1 MQHANAMLMPLDY
14 RILVNASSYDCLV
27 ECRAVTV
34 ASVYLENLLWCFL
47 MFFAKIFWLR
57 CGWYQYLGKGSVSGL
72 SWVQPLK
79 HIPSDTFDLHQH
91 GRIGCTTQASPH
103 SWLIAGDKMGNPFAL
118 MSINVN
124 SCTSNSHHVKI
135 RASYHAL
142 SIFIQV
148 RSVYSLLCLKN
159 TFIRFIQIIIIYVG
173 LDFSS

>member
-1 MQHANAMLMPLDY
+1 MPCCDCCLCLP
-14 RILVNASSYDCLV
+14 REPSLVF
-27 ECRAVTV
+27 
-34 ASVYLENLLWCFL
+34 LE
-47 MFFAKIFWLR
+47 FFAIIFWLR

-72 SWVQPLK
+72 SWAQPLK
-79 HIPSDTFDLHQH
+79 HIPSDTSDLHQH

-148 RSVYSLLCLKN
+148 RSIYSLLCKKH
-159 TFIRFIQIIIIYVG
+159 IYIHLSG
-173 LDFSS
+173 LYRASSSMQV